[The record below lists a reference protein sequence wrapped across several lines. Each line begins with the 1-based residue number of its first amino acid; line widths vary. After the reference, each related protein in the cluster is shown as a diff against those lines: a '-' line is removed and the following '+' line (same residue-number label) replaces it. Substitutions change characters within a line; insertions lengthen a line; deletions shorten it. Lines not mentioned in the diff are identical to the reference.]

1 MLFMAASKT
10 GATPGVEGPGIQ
22 DIFRSLS
29 EGVDDES
36 WQEHADVLRIRGFS
50 VFDLRIAG
58 SGDIEIISPDCLNW
72 WQIGVGGDGCWRLH

>member
-10 GATPGVEGPGIQ
+10 GATHGVEGPGIQ

-72 WQIGVGGDGCWRLH
+72 WQIGVGDDGCWRLH